1 MFSTFIKNVLL
12 APLLILA
19 TGLNLFSIF
28 LIVKDQS
35 LSSSSVWFLAGFIAG
50 FVTFKFICRFEVV
63 YVFGHETAHWLAAKI
78 CRKKTGKFSFGFK
91 SGSVEVEKPNTFIML
106 APYFFPTLT
115 VAMLPLYFLLPL
127 LKHQEQADIVFTF
140 VIGSSFA
147 HHIYMNARL
156 IIKTKQSD
164 FDKPG
169 HFFSATLLSYINT
182 FIVFCIFVFFT
193 PSFSNIKTYFQAINK
208 ISQEVIKLIQ

>member
-1 MFSTFIKNVLL
+1 MLL
-12 APLLILA
+12 APLFILA

-28 LIVKDQS
+28 LIIKEKS
-35 LSSSSVWFLAGFIAG
+35 LSSSSIWFLAGCIAG
-50 FVTFKFICRFEVV
+50 FLTFKFICRFEVI
-63 YVFGHETAHWLAAKI
+63 YVFGHETAHWLAAKL

-127 LKHQEQADIVFTF
+127 LKHQEQAGLIFTF
-140 VIGSSFA
+140 LIGSSFA

-182 FIVFCIFVFFT
+182 LIVFGVFVFFT
-193 PSFSNIKTYFQAINK
+193 PSFTNIAIYFDAITS
-208 ISQEVIKLIQ
+208 IYEEIHRLTQ